1 MFTADSETSNA
12 NYINTSIYAHHR
24 IVSNAGL
31 RTTKNS
37 STITMLNH
45 TITGSTTSNGY
56 TSSYSITGDNLYT
69 LLQQLLGRVADALNY
84 AKAAYAYADS
94 AYTYAG
100 QAYTYAGQAYAVG
113 NHSHPY
119 ASSSHI
125 HTIGYTKTVVPTSS
139 GVANVVNDL
148 GIYAYSANTSGPQ

>member
-1 MFTADSETSNA
+1 MFTGTKETSNE
-12 NYINTSIYAHHR
+12 NYINTGIYAHHR
-24 IVSNAGL
+24 IVSNTGL

-119 ASSSHI
+119 ASNT
-125 HTIGYTKTVVPTSS
+125 HTHTLTLDTY
-139 GVANVVNDL
+139 
-148 GIYAYSANTSGPQ
+148 YAYTYSTNDHRHQFSYEKPSRITGGPN